1 MIRIAGVALLFW
13 HQIVGATLVSI
24 DFTFQDY
31 NFAVF
36 TGGTGSGDVVFRV
49 SYDSDAPDGNSG
61 DTNVGSYTGTEV
73 LMTGGQTSSIVPTI
87 IQVFS
92 NGSGDAGRDE
102 FSVIPQLNFS
112 PALPVFGIQIE
123 NAAFQMF
130 GPSSQMFTSD
140 ALPLTPA
147 FVSGTNSALV
157 QVDSGEGAIGQAFGS
172 DEFHA
177 DSAPVPEPSAYILLL
192 AGLAGMFSVFRL
204 RPETRE
210 R

>member
-36 TGGTGSGDVVFRV
+36 TGGNGSGDVVFRV
-49 SYDSDAPDGNSG
+49 SYDSNAPDGNSG

-73 LMTGGQTSSIVPTI
+73 LRTGGQTSSIVPTI

-92 NGSGDAGRDE
+92 NGSGNAGRDE
-102 FSVIPQLNFS
+102 FSVIPQRNFS

-123 NAAFQMF
+123 NATFQMF
-130 GPSSQMFTSD
+130 GPASQMFTSD
-140 ALPLTPA
+140 APPLTPA
-147 FVSGTNSALV
+147 FVSGANSALV
-157 QVDSGEGAIGQAFGS
+157 QVVSGESAIGQAFGQ
-172 DEFHA
+172 DEFHV

-192 AGLAGMFSVFRL
+192 AVLAGMFSVFRL
-204 RPETRE
+204 RPGTRE

>member
-36 TGGTGSGDVVFRV
+36 TGGNGSGDVVFRV
-49 SYDSDAPDGNSG
+49 SYDSNAPDGNSG

-73 LMTGGQTSSIVPTI
+73 LRTGGQTSSIVPTI

-92 NGSGDAGRDE
+92 NGSGNAGRDE
-102 FSVIPQLNFS
+102 FSVIPQRNFS

-123 NAAFQMF
+123 NATFQMF
-130 GPSSQMFTSD
+130 GPASQMFTSD
-140 ALPLTPA
+140 APPLTPA
-147 FVSGTNSALV
+147 FVSGANSALV
-157 QVDSGEGAIGQAFGS
+157 QVGSGEGAIGQAFGP

-177 DSAPVPEPSAYILLL
+177 DSAPVSEPSAYILLL

-204 RPETRE
+204 HPGTRE